1 MLRANTNDLMEIYD
15 EPGFSIR
22 KVRRPMWS
30 DSNHRNIVVTLDFNG
45 EEVPFVASPDDCTD
59 YGPKIYQ
66 DCIDGK
72 YGDIAEFSA
81 PEKTPEQL
89 ESIAHS
95 ELDRRLQSLMTT
107 ENQALAEVDDEF
119 KKAYKSQIKALLD
132 VKKQKGWPGN
142 VIWPDEGE

>member
-1 MLRANTNDLMEIYD
+1 MKIENIRNPKWADNNHTNIIIDIDL
-15 EPGFSIR
+15 
-22 KVRRPMWS
+22 
-30 DSNHRNIVVTLDFNG
+30 NG
-45 EEVPFVASPDDCTD
+45 ETVPFVASPHDCTD

-72 YGDIAEFSA
+72 YGKIAEFSV
-81 PEKTPEQL
+81 PEKTMEEL
-89 ESIAHS
+89 EAHAKS

-107 ENQALAEVDDEF
+107 ENQALAEVDDDF
-119 KKAYKSQIKALLD
+119 KKSYKMKIKELLD